1 MTPFHRLLL
10 VLAASPLLLPFCASA
25 QTETHTTMPDVV
37 ITTDRE
43 PIPAE
48 KVTGT
53 VTVITRDEM
62 ERRQLRTVEEVLRS
76 VPGVSV
82 QQSGQPGSQTSV
94 FVRGSNANH
103 VVVLIDGMNMNDP
116 STPNG
121 RAVSCMS
128 VCTSLGTAASA

>member
-1 MTPFHRLLL
+1 MTPPRRLLL
-10 VLAASPLLLPFCASA
+10 ASLPLLVPFCTTARDL
-25 QTETHTTMPDVV
+25 ETGTTMPSTV

-53 VTVITRDEM
+53 VTVITRDEI

-82 QQSGQPGSQTSV
+82 QQSGRV
-94 FVRGSNANH
+94 
-103 VVVLIDGMNMNDP
+103 
-116 STPNG
+116 G
-121 RAVSCMS
+121 RQ
-128 VCTSLGTAASA
+128 

>member
-1 MTPFHRLLL
+1 MTPFRRLLL
-10 VLAASPLLLPFCASA
+10 ASLPVLVPFAHPRRPRPRRRCPS
-25 QTETHTTMPDVV
+25 VV

-62 ERRQLRTVEEVLRS
+62 QRRQLRTVEEVLRS

-82 QQSGQPGSQTSV
+82 QQSGQPGTPDLG
-94 FVRGSNANH
+94 VRAR
-103 VVVLIDGMNMNDP
+103 LQCQP
-116 STPNG
+116 
-121 RAVSCMS
+121 RRW
-128 VCTSLGTAASA
+128 

>member
-10 VLAASPLLLPFCASA
+10 ASLPVVVPFCASA
-25 QTETHTTMPDVV
+25 QTETRTTLPSVV

-53 VTVITRDEM
+53 VTVITRDEI

-82 QQSGQPGSQTSV
+82 PRRARATGRGQLSRAQSPHLGPGRSRARHPHCSRHLHPDALLRSS
-94 FVRGSNANH
+94 RG
-103 VVVLIDGMNMNDP
+103 G
-116 STPNG
+116 
-121 RAVSCMS
+121 
-128 VCTSLGTAASA
+128 AAPVPPCS